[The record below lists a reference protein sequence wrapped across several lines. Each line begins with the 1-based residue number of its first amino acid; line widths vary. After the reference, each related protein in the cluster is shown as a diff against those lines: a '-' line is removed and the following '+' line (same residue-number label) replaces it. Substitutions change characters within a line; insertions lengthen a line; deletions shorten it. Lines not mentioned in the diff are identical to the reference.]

1 MSVNDGN
8 TTDAI
13 RVKRPMEY
21 EESLR
26 EKFFAIRRVH
36 DKALEVVKEAVRTH
50 IPLEMLVDLNIDR
63 ETVLNTLADMKVKP
77 IGVIA
82 SGETE
87 KKIIEKYTTD
97 EFVPVYIENLKNTST
112 FSKLYRSST
121 FLFDM
126 KYLTDESLE
135 MVNEFIG
142 IGNRFSERYEELSG
156 SVFKVFFSQQLPKHF
171 RKDGQKVE
179 MNQPNFKSAF
189 FSKQDDEQYR
199 SVENVLLEES
209 AFDDI
214 SINFN
219 DKKGLSKKDGMRGR
233 KEGML
238 SLHLSSDASVSLED
252 NLINF
257 DEEKTGSTQESINL
271 KKEDDSRSLMD
282 NSVPELSDREFLKQ
296 DIEELQSKMVE
307 LQSEN
312 RQLKQALDED
322 QFAMLV
328 KERDKYQHELAELKN
343 LLETEYVRQ
352 TDVAEELDSAYKEL
366 KGYKTRITAITKER
380 DALHQ
385 YKKLYEEEKA
395 EKELYKKR
403 LEKEEKELN
412 KEIEKKEVPSATSLF
427 YFKVISEPR
436 FFNTS
441 LYAFIK
447 CLEETFEKRVLVV
460 LEEPLHA
467 YRSKYIR
474 KHFKN
479 LLDIDVTEQ
488 VEYVYTKKPS
498 NDVYSIFSDYDC
510 VVYIDKSFRRD
521 VLFVGT
527 NIHNLFVTKNEKER
541 HELEINNFGVFE
553 GEGSIIDLSYSYKTA
568 KSFGNEKYVHYF
580 NDIIN
585 YLKKV
590 NA

>member
-1 MSVNDGN
+1 MGVNDGS
-8 TTDAI
+8 TTDTI
-13 RVKRPMEY
+13 RVKRPKEY
-21 EESLR
+21 EEPLR

-36 DKALEVVKEAVRTH
+36 DKALEVVKEAIRTH

-63 ETVLNTLADMKVKP
+63 ETVLNALADMKLKP

-112 FSKLYRSST
+112 FSKLYRSAT

-142 IGNRFSERYEELSG
+142 IGNRFSKNYEELG
-156 SVFKVFFSQQLPKHF
+156 GDEFKVFFSQQLPKHF
-171 RKDGQKVE
+171 LKDGQKVE
-179 MNQPNFKSAF
+179 INQPNFKSAF
-189 FSKQDDEQYR
+189 FSKQEEEQYR

-209 AFDDI
+209 TFDDI

-238 SLHLSSDASVSLED
+238 SLQLSSDTPVSLED
-252 NLINF
+252 DLINF
-257 DEEKTGSTQESINL
+257 DEKDKQERSINL
-271 KKEDDSRSLMD
+271 QKEDGSRSSAE

-296 DIEELQSKMVE
+296 DIEELRSKMVE

-343 LLETEYVRQ
+343 SLETEYVRQ
-352 TDVAEELDSAYKEL
+352 SDVAEELDSAYKEL

-380 DALHQ
+380 DSLHQ

-436 FFNTS
+436 FFNTA

-474 KHFKN
+474 KYFKN
-479 LLDIDVTEQ
+479 LLDIDATEQ

-498 NDVYSIFSDYDC
+498 NDVYSVFGDYDC

-590 NA
+590 NS